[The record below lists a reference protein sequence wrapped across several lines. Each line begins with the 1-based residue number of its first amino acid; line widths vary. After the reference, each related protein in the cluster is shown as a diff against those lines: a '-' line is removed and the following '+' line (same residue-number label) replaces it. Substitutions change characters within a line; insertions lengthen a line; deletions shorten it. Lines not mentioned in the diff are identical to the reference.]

1 MIFFYVTILCI
12 TLYFTLNVYEKLRQ
26 YQPVL
31 LTPTPVPIQIDRIP
45 DHLIIRDQNQ
55 NQFVYFLTPY
65 FNPNE

>member
-12 TLYFTLNVYEKLRQ
+12 TLYFTLNVYEKLKQ
-26 YQPVL
+26 HQPVL

-65 FNPNE
+65 FDPNE